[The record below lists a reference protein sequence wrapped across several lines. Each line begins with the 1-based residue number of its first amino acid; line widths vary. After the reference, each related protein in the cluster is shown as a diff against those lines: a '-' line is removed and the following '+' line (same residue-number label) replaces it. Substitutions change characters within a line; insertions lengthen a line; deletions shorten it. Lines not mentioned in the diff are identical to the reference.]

1 MSKLLFPFGKI
12 GRSTQ
17 NFLIVIY
24 HFFKFV
30 LETIHYT
37 FIAPLLGKKRPSLGE
52 TAKQMVIVGVDS
64 SPIVFTIAIFIGM
77 ILAMQTAYQLQK
89 YGILDLVGDLVSVS
103 VTRELGPLITAVIIA
118 GRIGASYSAEIGTMN
133 VEEEIDALKSMA
145 LNPIR
150 FLVSPRLIAMIIMLP
165 CLTVLANIM
174 GIVGGFIISYFNLGL
189 PASQYIN
196 HVTNALVLKD
206 IITGLIKSIFFGMIV
221 VLVGCFQGFTVKNGA
236 EGVGKNTTNSVV
248 ASIFLIIVADSFFT
262 ALFYFA
268 F

>member
-1 MSKLLFPFGKI
+1 MSKIFMPLGKL
-12 GRSTQ
+12 GRSSQ
-17 NFLIVIY
+17 SFFIIIH

-30 LETIHYT
+30 IESIYYT
-37 FIAPLLGKKRPSLGE
+37 FIAPITGKKRPSLGE
-52 TAKQMVIVGVDS
+52 TAKQMVIIGVDS
-64 SPIVFTIAIFIGM
+64 SPIVFTISIFIGM
-77 ILAMQTAYQLQK
+77 ILAMQTAYQLKK

-118 GRIGASYSAEIGTMN
+118 GRIGASYSAQIGTMK
-133 VEEEIDALKSMA
+133 VSEEIDALKSIS
-145 LNPIR
+145 LNPVR

-174 GIVGGFIISYFNLGL
+174 GIIGGFVISYFNLGL

-206 IITGLIKSIFFGMIV
+206 IITGLIKSVFFGMIIV
-221 VLVGCFQGFTVKNGA
+221 WVGCFQGFTVKNGA